1 MSREE
6 NANRGPGR
14 SNRRGAAGILA
25 LAILSALLY
34 LALASLGD
42 LRARIHILLPVH
54 GVLILIMA
62 GAWWTVR
69 RSTAPTLRLALGAA
83 LIFRVVAAF
92 GEPAL
97 SDDVY
102 RYVWDGRVQVQ
113 GVHPYRHAPD
123 DPTLVE
129 LREIDWESINHKEV
143 HTIYPPLS
151 QMLFA
156 ALTIVGAGV
165 RGFKLAAGLL
175 DFGVVLALAY
185 LLRALS
191 LPRDR
196 VILYAWNPL
205 AILET
210 AGSGHVEPAGVA
222 LVVLA
227 AAWTVADR
235 PFLSAAGLAGSVH
248 IKLLPIVLVPGQ
260 LRRWPVRA
268 TLVFLAVVVALALPY
283 ALTGPAVGGGLF
295 DYAGRWQRNGFFF
308 PAILRAF
315 ETMDLTPWLKETIA
329 SLQSRWGEGALPWDW
344 LYRHVWP
351 PYLARATA
359 ATLAVAW
366 IAAVA
371 LRRRLDAA
379 RESLLVLGGVLLLS
393 PTLHPWYVLWILPFA
408 AALCSR
414 GWLLLAALV
423 PLAYLGGD
431 GDVPRWARG
440 VEFIPAV
447 SLMAWDTFRS
457 RLSRRGSIR
466 S

>member
-1 MSREE
+1 
-6 NANRGPGR
+6 
-14 SNRRGAAGILA
+14 
-25 LAILSALLY
+25 
-34 LALASLGD
+34 
-42 LRARIHILLPVH
+42 
-54 GVLILIMA
+54 
-62 GAWWTVR
+62 
-69 RSTAPTLRLALGAA
+69 
-83 LIFRVVAAF
+83 
-92 GEPAL
+92 
-97 SDDVY
+97 
-102 RYVWDGRVQVQ
+102 
-113 GVHPYRHAPD
+113 
-123 DPTLVE
+123 
-129 LREIDWESINHKEV
+129 
-143 HTIYPPLS
+143 
-151 QMLFA
+151 
-156 ALTIVGAGV
+156 
-165 RGFKLAAGLL
+165 
-175 DFGVVLALAY
+175 
-185 LLRALS
+185 
-191 LPRDR
+191 
-196 VILYAWNPL
+196 
-205 AILET
+205 
-210 AGSGHVEPAGVA
+210 
-222 LVVLA
+222 
-227 AAWTVADR
+227 
-235 PFLSAAGLAGSVH
+235 
-248 IKLLPIVLVPGQ
+248 
-260 LRRWPVRA
+260 
-268 TLVFLAVVVALALPY
+268 LPY